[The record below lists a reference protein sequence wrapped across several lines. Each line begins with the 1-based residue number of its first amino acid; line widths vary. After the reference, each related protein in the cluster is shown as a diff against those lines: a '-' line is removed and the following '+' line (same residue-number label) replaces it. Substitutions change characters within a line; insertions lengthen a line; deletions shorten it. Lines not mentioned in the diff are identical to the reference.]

1 MKLHYLP
8 GACSLADH
16 IVLEWIGKPYE
27 AVAVPRDQLKSPD
40 YLRINPAGS
49 VPALETGEG
58 WALTQN
64 SAILHYLAARNPE
77 AGLHGDGS
85 ARGRAEVDRWL
96 AFVNADVHPSFW
108 PFFGG
113 LAWIDDEAMLA
124 RGHEAARTKLRGLF
138 QRADRQLEGRDWI
151 AGATRSIADP
161 YLYVVTR
168 WAKAK
173 QVDLTGLDNLER
185 HFQAMEADPAVQR
198 VLKAEGL

>member
-1 MKLHYLP
+1 LKLHYLP

-27 AVAVPRDQLKSPD
+27 AVSVPRDQLKSPG

-49 VPALETGEG
+49 VPALETDEG

-64 SAILHYLAARNPE
+64 SAILHYLAERHPE
-77 AGLHGDGS
+77 AGLHGDGT

-113 LAWIDDEAMLA
+113 LAWLQDEALVA
-124 RGHEAARTKLRGLF
+124 EGHEAARRKLRGLF
-138 QRADRQLEGRDWI
+138 ERADRQLEGREWL
-151 AGATRSIADP
+151 AGPRSIADP
-161 YLYVVTR
+161 YLFVVTR
-168 WAKAK
+168 WAMAK
-173 QVDLTGLDNLER
+173 QVDLTGLANNDR
-185 HFQAMEADPAVQR
+185 HFRQMQADPAVQR
-198 VLKAEGL
+198 VLEAEGL

>member
-27 AVAVPRDQLKSPD
+27 AVAVPREQLKSSG

-49 VPALETGEG
+49 VPALEFDDG
-58 WALTQN
+58 WSLTQN
-64 SAILHYLAARNPE
+64 AAILHYLAELHPE

-113 LAWIDDEAMLA
+113 LSWLQDEALVA
-124 RGHEAARTKLRGLF
+124 LGHEAARRKLRGLF
-138 QRADRQLEGRDWI
+138 ERADRQLDGLDWI
-151 AGATRSIADP
+151 AGTRSIADP
-161 YLYVVTR
+161 YLFVVTR

-173 QVDLTGLDNLER
+173 QVDLAGLDNLER
-185 HFQAMEADPAVQR
+185 HFQRMQADPAVGR
-198 VLKAEGL
+198 VLEAEGL

>member
-27 AVAVPRDQLKSPD
+27 AVSVPRDQLKSPG

-58 WALTQN
+58 WVLTQN
-64 SAILHYLAARNPE
+64 SAILHYLAERHPE
-77 AGLHGDGS
+77 AGLHGGGTP
-85 ARGRAEVDRWL
+85 RGRAEVDRWL

-113 LAWIDDEAMLA
+113 LAWLQDEALVA
-124 RGHEAARTKLRGLF
+124 EGHEAARRKLRGLF
-138 QRADRQLEGRDWI
+138 ERADRQLDGRDWL
-151 AGATRSIADP
+151 AGPRSIADP
-161 YLYVVTR
+161 YLFVVTR
-168 WAKAK
+168 WAMAK
-173 QVDLTGLDNLER
+173 QVDLTGLANIDR
-185 HFQAMEADPAVQR
+185 HFRQMQADPAVQR
-198 VLKAEGL
+198 VLESEGL

>member
-1 MKLHYLP
+1 LKLHYLP

-27 AVAVPRDQLKSPD
+27 AVPVPRDQLKSPG

-49 VPALETGEG
+49 VPALETDEG

-64 SAILHYLAARNPE
+64 SAILHYLAERHPE
-77 AGLHGDGS
+77 AGLHGDGT

-113 LAWIDDEAMLA
+113 LAWLQDEALVA
-124 RGHEAARTKLRGLF
+124 EGHEAARRKLRGLF
-138 QRADRQLEGRDWI
+138 ERADRQLEGREWL
-151 AGATRSIADP
+151 AGPRSIADP
-161 YLYVVTR
+161 YLFVVTR
-168 WAKAK
+168 WAMAK
-173 QVDLTGLDNLER
+173 QVDLTGLANIDR
-185 HFQAMEADPAVQR
+185 HFRQMQADPAVQR
-198 VLKAEGL
+198 VLEAEGL